1 MLHVISPAKTLDFD
15 SPSPTAI
22 YSQPQFLEHSQLLIN
37 DLRQLPPAQV
47 SKLMSI
53 SEKLGQLNA
62 QRFLEWQAPFTPAN
76 AKQAVLAFK
85 GDVYTG
91 MAAENYGAN
100 DFEFAQ
106 QHLRI
111 LSGLYGLLRPLDLIQ
126 PYRLEM
132 GTGFA
137 NPRGKNLYHFWG
149 DIITNQ
155 LNAELEQQRER
166 VLVNL
171 ASTEYWGAV
180 NPKRLQAEVITPVF
194 KDQKNG
200 QYKIISFFAKKARGM
215 MSAYIVQNQLT
226 AAEQL
231 KGFDSAGYSYNK
243 AMSSPTEWVF
253 TRAELV

>member
-1 MLHVISPAKTLDFD
+1 MLHVISPAKTLDFE
-15 SPSPTAI
+15 SPSPTNI
-22 YSQPQFLEHSQLLIN
+22 HSQPQFLEHSQELIN

-62 QRFLEWQAPFTPAN
+62 QRFLEWQPPFTPGN
-76 AKQAVLAFK
+76 AKQALLAFK

-91 MAAENYGAN
+91 MATETYDPQ
-100 DFEFAQ
+100 DFDFAQ
-106 QHLRI
+106 RHLRI

-132 GTGFA
+132 GTAFA

-149 DIITNQ
+149 DIITDQ
-155 LNAELEQQRER
+155 LNSELEQQRER

-180 NPKRLQAEVITPVF
+180 NTKKLHAEVITPVF

-226 AAEQL
+226 NVEQL
-231 KGFDSAGYSYNK
+231 KGFNTAGYAYNQ
-243 AMSSPTEWVF
+243 AMSSPSEWVF
-253 TRAELV
+253 TRAEPA

>member
-15 SPSPTAI
+15 TPAPTAI
-22 YSQPQFLEHSQLLIN
+22 YTQPQFLEHSQELID
-37 DLRQLPPAQV
+37 DLRELQPAQV
-47 SKLMSI
+47 SKLMAI
-53 SEKLGQLNA
+53 SEKLGLLNA
-62 QRFLEWQAPFTPAN
+62 QRFLEWNLPFSPAN
-76 AKQAVLAFK
+76 AKQALLAFK

-91 MAAENYGAN
+91 MDAERFGAP
-100 DFEFAQ
+100 DFDFAQ
-106 QHLRI
+106 RHLRI

-137 NPRGKNLYHFWG
+137 NKRGKNLYHFWG
-149 DIITNQ
+149 DIITDQ

-180 NPKRLQAEVITPVF
+180 NTKKLHAEVITPVF

-215 MSAYIVQNQLT
+215 MSAYIIHNQLT
-226 AAEQL
+226 EVEQL
-231 KGFDSAGYSYNK
+231 KGFDSAGYAYNK
-243 AMSSPTEWVF
+243 LMSSPKEWVF
-253 TRAELV
+253 TRPEQG